1 MTLTELKQK
10 KNERIINMVVSD
22 IVCTGLNKLKQEA
35 VDITMNPDAPALAK
49 DWAECF
55 NNINSSSWDEIRSI
69 IKRTL

>member
-22 IVCTGLNKLKQEA
+22 IVCTGLNKLKQEGI
-35 VDITMNPDAPALAK
+35 DITMNPDAPALAK